1 MTWEGLFVIFALQ
14 FRSLLKILDLLR
26 ENESMHCIHW
36 RAQRNL
42 WLISTQEE
50 SILLVYHRLFDH
62 QQYHRFA
69 QKHVIWIFFFCL
81 VVSSSSAQLGTKDR
95 NSMWDI
101 TQRDLVTSIYLLWVS
116 YFCIVSLTNLCQ
128 LMWCFDI
135 RNWPKKTRLQAKCHL
150 SSEHHRKGGRGCK
163 IGLQI
168 LGHEYLHS

>member
-62 QQYHRFA
+62 QYYHRFA

-81 VVSSSSAQLGTKDR
+81 VVSSSSAQLGTKDK
-95 NSMWDI
+95 NSMWDN
-101 TQRDLVTSIYLLWVS
+101 TERPGHQ
-116 YFCIVSLTNLCQ
+116 
-128 LMWCFDI
+128 
-135 RNWPKKTRLQAKCHL
+135 HL
-150 SSEHHRKGGRGCK
+150 SP
-163 IGLQI
+163 
-168 LGHEYLHS
+168 LGVLLLHSFADQSLPANVMLWYKKLAKKNKITG

>member
-1 MTWEGLFVIFALQ
+1 MTWEGLFVILALQ
-14 FRSLLKILDLLR
+14 FRSLLKILDLLH

-62 QQYHRFA
+62 QHYHRFA

-81 VVSSSSAQLGTKDR
+81 VVSSSSAQLGTKDK
-95 NSMWDI
+95 NSMWDN
-101 TQRDLVTSIYLLWVS
+101 TERPGHQHLSPLGVLLLHS
-116 YFCIVSLTNLCQ
+116 FADQSLPANVMLWYKK
-128 LMWCFDI
+128 LA
-135 RNWPKKTRLQAKCHL
+135 KKTRLQAKCHL